1 MTSNAESQ
9 EFAAD
14 VVRSDGTEADIW
26 DGGRSGRSQ
35 HALLSDTVHR
45 PVCLHFVLSA
55 WSRRTDVCTA
65 ARDLSFQSA
74 E

>member
-9 EFAAD
+9 EFAVD
-14 VVRSDGTEADIW
+14 VVRSDGTEVAMR
-26 DGGRSGRSQ
+26 DGGRSGRNQ

-45 PVCLHFVLSA
+45 RVCLHFALRA

-65 ARDLSFQSA
+65 ARDLIFQSA